1 MDMCFY
7 QIFESMGRAMEER
20 KPESAISTSYSIS
33 IRLLLGFTHFLA
45 VQDQGLGDNHL
56 FQNQCHGVNN

>member
-1 MDMCFY
+1 
-7 QIFESMGRAMEER
+7 MEER

-33 IRLLLGFTHFLA
+33 IRLLLVFTHLLA
-45 VQDQGLGDNHL
+45 VPDQRLGDNHL